1 RFRTAKLVSTTA
13 GREDARRREVRLTAA
28 GRSAFAA
35 LDARSQADVR
45 GVLGALP
52 SDDQDRLVGA
62 MEAVQRV
69 LGGRPSAP
77 GYVLRLPGPGD
88 LGWIVQRHGALYAEE
103 YRWDATFEALVAR
116 IVADF
121 VERFDAAKDRAWIAE
136 VDGRP
141 AGSIVCVKK
150 SAKVA

>member
-1 RFRTAKLVSTTA
+1 VLFELAQKDVTLVSELRARLAIDAGYVSRILARFRTAKLVSTTA

-35 LDARSQADVR
+35 LDARSHADAR

-69 LGGRPSAP
+69 LDGRPSAP

-116 IVADF
+116 IVAD
-121 VERFDAAKDRAWIAE
+121 
-136 VDGRP
+136 
-141 AGSIVCVKK
+141 
-150 SAKVA
+150 